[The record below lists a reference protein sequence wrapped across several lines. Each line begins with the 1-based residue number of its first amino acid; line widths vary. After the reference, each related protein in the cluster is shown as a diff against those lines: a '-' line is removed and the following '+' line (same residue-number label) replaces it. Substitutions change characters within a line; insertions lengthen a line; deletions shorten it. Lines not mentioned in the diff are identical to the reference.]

1 MNHSRKEGLKTT
13 ASTVKHYSE
22 VAQNHLYQVLS
33 ILRTSTLVWR
43 NKSQIF
49 SNFVRCLK
57 PNSRQVGL
65 LRDLDGRCVV
75 VDKPSHES
83 SLLKLD
89 EKMLSFEVFLRGSLL
104 ITVYL
109 YNLRLAI
116 FVFTES
122 ISVISSED
130 VAVKS
135 VVCVTVGRR

>member
-1 MNHSRKEGLKTT
+1 ML
-13 ASTVKHYSE
+13 
-22 VAQNHLYQVLS
+22 
-33 ILRTSTLVWR
+33 I
-43 NKSQIF
+43 
-49 SNFVRCLK
+49 
-57 PNSRQVGL
+57 
-65 LRDLDGRCVV
+65 

-89 EKMLSFEVFLRGSLL
+89 EKMLSFELFLRGSLL

-116 FVFTES
+116 FVCTES

-130 VAVKS
+130 VAVQS